1 MVKRQ
6 FINAEPRD
14 LPAHAPRDAVKVEFA
29 KRLQRAFTH
38 KGWNQSELARR
49 AAVYVPEGGMGRD
62 VISTYVRGKSL
73 PGPIHLTAICKA
85 LGVEPDDL
93 LPSRGMPS
101 AGADSPPLD
110 MRDIG
115 EGKVWL
121 RINQSVD
128 WSVAVRIINVL
139 KGE

>member
-1 MVKRQ
+1 
-6 FINAEPRD
+6 
-14 LPAHAPRDAVKVEFA
+14 
-29 KRLQRAFTH
+29 LQRAFTH